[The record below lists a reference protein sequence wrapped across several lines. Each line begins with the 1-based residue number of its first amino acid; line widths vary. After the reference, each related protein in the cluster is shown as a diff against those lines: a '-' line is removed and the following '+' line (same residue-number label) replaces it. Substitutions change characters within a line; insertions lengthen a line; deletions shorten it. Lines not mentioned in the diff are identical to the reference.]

1 MALTRR
7 CLLLA
12 AAASIA
18 RPAVARAQV
27 QPIAIGMVPAN
38 ALYWDI
44 DVAAEKGFFQ
54 AGGFEPQISAVQS
67 SPQAVQQAVL
77 GAYQLAVA
85 QPEVFIAGVE
95 HGAAMLG
102 AIAAPMNRADWRLS
116 VLPEIRTFTDLR
128 GRIIG
133 VSTPRSGEV
142 WLTRQ
147 LLERAGLRQG
157 EFDFQVVGVSPQK
170 LAALQ
175 KGAIAATVMYEP
187 SAELAAKEG
196 FPSLAHY
203 SDLRAFQPVLY
214 MVNRDWAAKQD
225 NGKRLAQAIRR
236 AHEWLW
242 NPDNRAEAIAILMK
256 ATKRERPIIEAVYD
270 EYFVTRK
277 IYSRDGEIDPAGI
290 DTVLADMAEDG
301 GQIGSPPPP
310 ASKFLLDRELGGL
323 WSGGP

>member
-1 MALTRR
+1 
-7 CLLLA
+7 
-12 AAASIA
+12 
-18 RPAVARAQV
+18 
-27 QPIAIGMVPAN
+27 
-38 ALYWDI
+38 
-44 DVAAEKGFFQ
+44 
-54 AGGFEPQISAVQS
+54 
-67 SPQAVQQAVL
+67 
-77 GAYQLAVA
+77 VA

-95 HGAAMLG
+95 HGATMLG
-102 AIAAPMNRADWRLS
+102 AISAPVNRADWRLM
-116 VLPEIRTFTDLR
+116 VLPDIRTFTDLR
-128 GRIIG
+128 GKIIG

-147 LLERAGLRQG
+147 LLERAGLRRG

-187 SAELAAKEG
+187 SAELAAQQG

-214 MVNRDWAAKQD
+214 MVSRDWAGKQD
-225 NGKRLAQAIRR
+225 NGKRLAEVIRQ

-242 NPDNRAEAIAILMK
+242 DPTNRAEAVAVLMK
-256 ATKRERPIIEAVYD
+256 STKRDKPIIDAVYE

-277 IYSRDGEIDPAGI
+277 IYSRDGEIDPVGI
-290 DTVLADMAEDG
+290 ETVLADMAEDG
-301 GQIGSPPPP
+301 QVSSPPPP